1 MDTPDMKY
9 FAAAALTL
17 TIAAGA
23 EAGSPA
29 LSGLVAEANDAESVF
44 TAPAG
49 MSRLEGTHM
58 TAQGMAVASFTS
70 FEVDESRTTIDG
82 GDPDNGFDPIL
93 IPSFYYVRQLNDRWH
108 AGASL
113 TVPTGFGSDYGS
125 RWAGRY
131 ETVDFSLVYIAL
143 SPALS
148 YRVNDKL
155 SLGGAVNINYT
166 SSVSEQK
173 IPQPLSG
180 TDGKLK
186 SDLDGIGVSL
196 TLSALYE
203 FNDSTR
209 AGITWTSDAD
219 ADLEGDVKLR
229 KLGPVLDPIFT
240 GLGLKDIDTKVKNTL
255 PQRVL
260 AGVYHQFDSGSYFT
274 LDGMWMKFSD
284 FSITNLELNGEDV
297 NISTPEIYD
306 DLWAV
311 TAGYG
316 WPVDS
321 RTTYKLGAMYLSQG
335 VDDEDR
341 TFAIRIDAMWA
352 VGVGVSYELT
362 DDRVV
367 DLNLSLLD
375 TGESPVDVESLN
387 GRVAGKSED
396 HYAALVELTY
406 HF

>member
-1 MDTPDMKY
+1 MTTNNRTR
-9 FAAAALTL
+9 AALLAAALVTTL
-17 TIAAGA
+17 DAQAG
-23 EAGSPA
+23 GPA
-29 LSGLVAEANDAESVF
+29 LSSLVAESSDAESVF

-49 MSRLEGTHM
+49 MSRLEGSHFTVQ
-58 TAQGMAVASFTS
+58 AMAVASFSS
-70 FEVDESRTTIDG
+70 FEVDESNTTIEG

-93 IPSFYYVRQLNDRWH
+93 IPSLYYVRQLNDRWH
-108 AGASL
+108 VGASL
-113 TVPTGFGSDYGS
+113 TVPSGFGSDYGS
-125 RWAGRY
+125 SWAGRY
-131 ETVDFSLVYIAL
+131 ETVDFSLVYVAL

-148 YRVNDKL
+148 YRVNDRL

-166 SSVSEQK
+166 AETSELK
-173 IPQPLSG
+173 IPRPLSDG
-180 TDGKLK
+180 DGKLS

-203 FNDSTR
+203 FTEQTR

-219 ADLEGDVKLR
+219 ADLEGDVELR
-229 KLGPVLDPIFT
+229 QLGPVLDPVFEE
-240 GLGLKDIDTKVKNTL
+240 LGLKDIDTKVTNTL

-260 AGVYHQFDSGSYFT
+260 AGIYHEFDSGSYFT

-284 FSITNLELNGEDV
+284 FTVTNLELNGEDV
-297 NISTPEIYD
+297 NISAPDIYD

-316 WPVDS
+316 WPIDS
-321 RTTYKLGAMYLSQG
+321 RTTYKVGAMYLSQG

-341 TFAIRIDAMWA
+341 TFSIRIDAMWGA
-352 VGVGVSYELT
+352 GVGVSYELT
-362 DDRVV
+362 EERTV
-367 DLNLSLLD
+367 DLNFTLLN
-375 TGESPVDVESLN
+375 TGEAPVEVDSVS
-387 GRVAGKSED
+387 GRVAGESED

>member
-1 MDTPDMKY
+1 MRYPI
-9 FAAAALTL
+9 AAL
-17 TIAAGA
+17 AALVAATGVQ
-23 EAGSPA
+23 AGSPA

-58 TAQGMAVASFTS
+58 TVQGMAVASFGS
-70 FEVDESRTTIDG
+70 FEVDENRTTIDG

-113 TVPTGFGSDYGS
+113 TVPSGFGSDYGS

-143 SPALS
+143 SPAVS
-148 YRVNDKL
+148 YRVNDSL

-166 SSVSEQK
+166 SSTSEQK
-173 IPQPLSG
+173 IPQPLG
-180 TDGKLK
+180 EIDGKLT

-203 FNDSTR
+203 FNERTR

-240 GLGLKDIDTKVKNTL
+240 NLGLKDIDTEVKNTL

-335 VDDEDR
+335 VDDDDR

-352 VGVGVSYELT
+352 VGAGVSYELS

-367 DLNLSLLD
+367 DLNFTFLD
-375 TGESPVDVESLN
+375 TGESPVEVESVS
-387 GRVAGKSED
+387 GRVAGETED